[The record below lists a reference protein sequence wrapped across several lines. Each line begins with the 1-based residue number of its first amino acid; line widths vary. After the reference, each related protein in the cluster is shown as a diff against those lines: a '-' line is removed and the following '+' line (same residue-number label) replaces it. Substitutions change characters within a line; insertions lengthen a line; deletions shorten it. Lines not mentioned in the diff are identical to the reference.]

1 MGGSLAFLVKK
12 YFPDAMI
19 YAADAD
25 QKTIDFALSQG
36 IIQSGSTEWTNFPK
50 NLDLIWICT
59 PISTIEDIAFEA
71 SEYFDKATIITDI
84 GSVKQPILNIFR
96 NTHSGFIAGHPM
108 AGIEKTGI
116 EYASVSIVEKAPYIL
131 ITQISEKYAVFS
143 KFIAQLGFDVIEME
157 AEAHDEAMA
166 YASHLPYLM
175 ACLTASA
182 SAHLSE
188 DKKEQEDK
196 EEQLQR
202 VLGPGFRD
210 TTRVAAS
217 SVHWGTDVCRFNKKA
232 ILEALSEVE
241 KQIKDLKEK
250 IITGNP
256 IDIQKKLQGF
266 KDARTRLIP

>member
-71 SEYFDKATIITDI
+71 SEYFDKTTIITDI

-116 EYASVSIVEKAPYIL
+116 EYASASIVEKAPYIL
-131 ITQISEKYAVFS
+131 IPQTSEKYAVFR

-188 DKKEQEDK
+188 DKKEQ
-196 EEQLQR
+196 LQR
-202 VLGPGFRD
+202 VLGPGFKD
-210 TTRVAAS
+210 TTRVAGS
-217 SVHWGTDVCRFNKKA
+217 SVYWGTDVCLFNKKA
-232 ILEALSEVE
+232 ILEALTEVE
-241 KQIKDLKEK
+241 KQIKDLKEVN
-250 IITGNP
+250 ITGNP
-256 IDIQKKLQGF
+256 IDIQKKLQSF